1 VRYVLLNLLAC
12 PMCRSF
18 PLKLYIF
25 EEVVI
30 DKKFSVRTPFCDLY
44 CASRGAYVKDLQ
56 VGELNCSECVR
67 HDITWGLL
75 YCTKCGRW
83 YPVIDGIPFMY
94 PDELRV
100 KPRIRS
106 KEEEFLRKFSDRIPP
121 EVLEKDPLKQVRSSS
136 PQS

>member
-18 PLKLYIF
+18 PLKLYVF

-30 DKKFSVRTPFCDLY
+30 DKEFSVRTPFCDLY

-56 VGELNCSECVR
+56 VGELNCNECVR

-75 YCTKCGRW
+75 HCTKCGRW

-100 KPRIRS
+100 KPRVRS

-121 EVLEKDPLKQVRSSS
+121 EVLEKDPLKQVRSGS